1 MMVLIVITLVLLV
14 VCGLLMQSVICMDVK
29 TRVSPNCAVPCWDS
43 YLYGVLQRDH
53 DLDSYPTY
61 IYICIHTHTYIYIEF
76 MGYLALPMQE
86 LGFSKPG
93 FGLEEVRVGGMTSTS
108 MTRNRES
115 LCLKH
120 VGII

>member
-43 YLYGVLQRDH
+43 YVYGVLQRDH

-61 IYICIHTHTYIYIEF
+61 IYMYTHTHTYIYRIYGLF
-76 MGYLALPMQE
+76 GTSDAGT
-86 LGFSKPG
+86 GFLKA
-93 FGLEEVRVGGMTSTS
+93 GLRS
-108 MTRNRES
+108 
-115 LCLKH
+115 
-120 VGII
+120 